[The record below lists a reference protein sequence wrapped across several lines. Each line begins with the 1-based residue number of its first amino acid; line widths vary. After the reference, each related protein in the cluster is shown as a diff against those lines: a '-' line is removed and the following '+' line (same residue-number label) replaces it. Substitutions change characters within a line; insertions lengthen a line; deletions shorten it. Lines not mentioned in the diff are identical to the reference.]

1 MNPIIEYL
9 TGMNALTDQI
19 VAMDLLNSAKS
30 GVRNY
35 AMAATE
41 AGTPEVKAILT
52 RHLEEALDMHEQISR
67 YMMEKAGITRGT
79 QMNKSGSICKILIR
93 RSACPSYKSFC
104 C

>member
-1 MNPIIEYL
+1 MNPIMEYL
-9 TGMNALTDQI
+9 TGMDALTDQI

-52 RHLEEALDMHEQISR
+52 RHLEEAIDMHEQISR
-67 YMMEKAGITRGT
+67 YMMEKGWYHPWNTDEQVRFNLQNIDTALR
-79 QMNKSGSICKILIR
+79 L
-93 RSACPSYKSFC
+93 PVL
-104 C
+104 